1 MTLQLLSMSQGHSS
15 LPIQLIAPESWLLGN
30 LNGLFPTRCII
41 HWSAGCLNQHV
52 CVSNK
57 KLCVIET
64 IYQKPI
70 IGGLLSLVAL

>member
-1 MTLQLLSMSQGHSS
+1 M
-15 LPIQLIAPESWLLGN
+15 
-30 LNGLFPTRCII
+30 

-52 CVSNK
+52 CAYSR

-70 IGGLLSLVAL
+70 IGGLLSLVELLSNNTAVNPFDKCVNKLQLITLEC

>member
-1 MTLQLLSMSQGHSS
+1 M
-15 LPIQLIAPESWLLGN
+15 
-30 LNGLFPTRCII
+30 

-52 CVSNK
+52 CVYSR

-70 IGGLLSLVAL
+70 IGGLLSLVALLSNNTAVNPFDKCVNKLQLITLEC